1 MAQHMATKLDS
12 ILKGKFSLNATNAPN
27 LDEETRQQQ
36 KEEHVPNHLDASD
49 KKELINNED
58 ESNLEE
64 GQFNAN
70 LSQIIMTNKIKM
82 SLKHTTENN
91 DNE

>member
-1 MAQHMATKLDS
+1 MATKLDS
-12 ILKGKFSLNATNAPN
+12 MLKGKFSLNATNAPN
-27 LDEETRQQQ
+27 LDEETRKQQ

-49 KKELINNED
+49 KKELINNES

-64 GQFNAN
+64 GQFNDSN
-70 LSQIIMTNKIKM
+70 LAHIIMTNKIKM

-91 DNE
+91 D